1 MYEKSFKGRFSY
13 ILIKFDLIMKYITIP
28 FYICFIFYSCI
39 DVNKH
44 NITPTNELW
53 TFDVTKKYPTKEIYI
68 QDIADVDY
76 IPLETNDSILWRGRE
91 VLYLDDDYI
100 VGANRNNGVYFHDG
114 KGKALNMFNK
124 MGQGPKEYLDM
135 YKVQY
140 DKKSDEIYINDM
152 FKYYV
157 YDKEGNFKRSFQ
169 GIEDKLYSRIEQFF
183 ILNEDE
189 LIQYNYNN
197 HYTRVSRLTGEH
209 LGDIKLGVADSTT
222 TLLFRKNNMN
232 FNTIVSHFTK
242 DKEGYIITSFSSD
255 TTYLLTSN
263 LQLKPIG
270 VRIPPVSSQDVP
282 VFLLPVKNTPRYYF
296 MSTIKKEDSFPTKA
310 YMMDKKTNQIY
321 YLKDYFKNKDYI
333 GLKVHLDIFGPSVL
347 ADLPNNVCVQSLNIT
362 KLCEAYEE
370 GKLSGKL
377 KDIAAN
383 LKEDD
388 NPVLMIIKFRE

>member
-1 MYEKSFKGRFSY
+1 MKKLYTITLLLASMLLSCGGGKGEAQKQKVS
-13 ILIKFDLIMKYITIP
+13 DG
-28 FYICFIFYSCI
+28 
-39 DVNKH
+39 
-44 NITPTNELW
+44 LW

-114 KGKALNMFNK
+114 KGKVLNMFNK

-222 TLLFRKNNMN
+222 TLHFRKNNMI

-263 LQLKPIG
+263 LQLKSIG
-270 VRIPPVSSQDVP
+270 VRILPVSSQDVP

-296 MSTIKKEDSFPTKA
+296 MSTIKKEDSFPVKA

-333 GLKVHLDIFGPSVL
+333 GLKVHLDMFGPSVL

>member
-1 MYEKSFKGRFSY
+1 MKRLYTITLLLASMLLSCGGGKGEAQKQKVS
-13 ILIKFDLIMKYITIP
+13 DG
-28 FYICFIFYSCI
+28 
-39 DVNKH
+39 
-44 NITPTNELW
+44 LW
-53 TFDVTKKYPTKEIYI
+53 TFDVTKEYPTKEIYI

-222 TLLFRKNNMN
+222 TLSFRKNNMI

-333 GLKVHLDIFGPSVL
+333 GLKVHLDMFGPSVL

-362 KLCEAYEE
+362 KLCEAYEA
-370 GKLSGKL
+370 GKL
-377 KDIAAN
+377 KGK
-383 LKEDD
+383 LKEVASRLKDDD
-388 NPVLMIIKFRE
+388 NGIFAIYKIK

>member
-1 MYEKSFKGRFSY
+1 MKRLYTITLLLASMLLSCGGGKGEAQKQKVS
-13 ILIKFDLIMKYITIP
+13 DG
-28 FYICFIFYSCI
+28 
-39 DVNKH
+39 
-44 NITPTNELW
+44 LW
-53 TFDVTKKYPTKEIYI
+53 TFDVTKEYPTKEIYI

-222 TLLFRKNNMN
+222 TLSFRKNNMI

-333 GLKVHLDIFGPSVL
+333 GLKVHLDMFGPAVL
-347 ADLPNNVCVQSLNIT
+347 ANLPNNVCVQSLNIT

>member
-1 MYEKSFKGRFSY
+1 MNINHFNLY
-13 ILIKFDLIMKYITIP
+13 IMKRYLRMKLLYYTLLFVILA
-28 FYICFIFYSCI
+28 SCKDQKGQGQQDI
-39 DVNKH
+39 GIWH
-44 NITPTNELW
+44 
-53 TFDVTKKYPTKEIYI
+53 FDVTKEYPTKEIYI

-222 TLLFRKNNMN
+222 TLHFRKNNMI

-296 MSTIKKEDSFPTKA
+296 MSTIKKEDSFPVKA

-333 GLKVHLDIFGPSVL
+333 GLKVHLDMFGPSVL

>member
-1 MYEKSFKGRFSY
+1 MKRLYTITLLLASMLLSCGGGKGEAQKQKVS
-13 ILIKFDLIMKYITIP
+13 DG
-28 FYICFIFYSCI
+28 
-39 DVNKH
+39 
-44 NITPTNELW
+44 LW
-53 TFDVTKKYPTKEIYI
+53 TFDVTKEYPTKEIYI

-169 GIEDKLYSRIEQFF
+169 GIEDKWYSRIEQFF

-189 LIQYNYNN
+189 LIQYNYNNN

-222 TLLFRKNNMN
+222 TLHFRKNNMI
-232 FNTIVSHFTK
+232 FSTIVSHFTK
-242 DKEGYIITSFSSD
+242 DKEGYIITSFSAD

-333 GLKVHLDIFGPSVL
+333 GLKVHLDMFGPAVL
-347 ADLPNNVCVQSLNIT
+347 ANLPNNVCVQSLNIT

>member
-1 MYEKSFKGRFSY
+1 MKKLYTITLLLASMLLSCGGGKGEAQKQKVS
-13 ILIKFDLIMKYITIP
+13 DG
-28 FYICFIFYSCI
+28 
-39 DVNKH
+39 
-44 NITPTNELW
+44 LW

-114 KGKALNMFNK
+114 KGKVLNMFNK

-222 TLLFRKNNMN
+222 TLHFRKNNMI

-296 MSTIKKEDSFPTKA
+296 MSTIKKEDSFPVKA

-333 GLKVHLDIFGPSVL
+333 GLKVHLDMFGPAVL

>member
-1 MYEKSFKGRFSY
+1 MNINHFNLY
-13 ILIKFDLIMKYITIP
+13 IMKRYLRMKLLYYTLLFVILA
-28 FYICFIFYSCI
+28 SCKDQKGQQDI
-39 DVNKH
+39 GIWH
-44 NITPTNELW
+44 
-53 TFDVTKKYPTKEIYI
+53 FDVTKEYPTKEIYI

-222 TLLFRKNNMN
+222 TLHFRKNNMI

-296 MSTIKKEDSFPTKA
+296 MSTIKKEDSFPVKA

-333 GLKVHLDIFGPSVL
+333 GLKVHLDMFGPSVL

>member
-1 MYEKSFKGRFSY
+1 MKRLYTITLLLASMLLSCGGGKGEAQKQKVS
-13 ILIKFDLIMKYITIP
+13 DG
-28 FYICFIFYSCI
+28 
-39 DVNKH
+39 
-44 NITPTNELW
+44 LW
-53 TFDVTKKYPTKEIYI
+53 TFDVTKEYPTKEIYI

-197 HYTRVSRLTGEH
+197 HYTRVSRLTEEH

-222 TLLFRKNNMN
+222 TLRFKKNNMI

-333 GLKVHLDIFGPSVL
+333 GLKVHLDMFGPAVL
-347 ADLPNNVCVQSLNIT
+347 ANLPNNVCVQSLNIT

>member
-1 MYEKSFKGRFSY
+1 MKRLYTITLLLASMLLSCGGGKGEAQKQKVS
-13 ILIKFDLIMKYITIP
+13 DG
-28 FYICFIFYSCI
+28 
-39 DVNKH
+39 
-44 NITPTNELW
+44 LW
-53 TFDVTKKYPTKEIYI
+53 TFDVTKEYPTKEIYI

-100 VGANRNNGVYFHDG
+100 VGANRNNGVFFHDG

-222 TLLFRKNNMN
+222 TLHFRKNNMI

-333 GLKVHLDIFGPSVL
+333 GLKVHLDMFGPAVL

>member
-1 MYEKSFKGRFSY
+1 MKRLYTITLLLASMLLSCEGGKGEAQKQKVS
-13 ILIKFDLIMKYITIP
+13 DG
-28 FYICFIFYSCI
+28 
-39 DVNKH
+39 
-44 NITPTNELW
+44 LW
-53 TFDVTKKYPTKEIYI
+53 TFDVTKEYPTKEIYI

-222 TLLFRKNNMN
+222 TLSFRKNNMI

-333 GLKVHLDIFGPSVL
+333 GLKVHLDMFGPSVL

>member
-1 MYEKSFKGRFSY
+1 MKKLYTITLLLASMLLSCGGGKGEAQKQKVS
-13 ILIKFDLIMKYITIP
+13 DG
-28 FYICFIFYSCI
+28 
-39 DVNKH
+39 
-44 NITPTNELW
+44 LW

-114 KGKALNMFNK
+114 KGKVLNMFNK

-222 TLLFRKNNMN
+222 TLHFRKNNMI

-296 MSTIKKEDSFPTKA
+296 MSTIKKEDSFPVKA

-333 GLKVHLDIFGPSVL
+333 GLKVHLDMFGPSVL

>member
-1 MYEKSFKGRFSY
+1 MKKLYTITLLLASMLLSCGGGKGEAQKQKVS
-13 ILIKFDLIMKYITIP
+13 DG
-28 FYICFIFYSCI
+28 
-39 DVNKH
+39 
-44 NITPTNELW
+44 LW
-53 TFDVTKKYPTKEIYI
+53 TFDVTKEYPTKEIYI

-222 TLLFRKNNMN
+222 TLRFKKNNMI

-242 DKEGYIITSFSSD
+242 DKEGYIITSFPSD

-333 GLKVHLDIFGPSVL
+333 GLKVHLDMFGPAVL
-347 ADLPNNVCVQSLNIT
+347 ANLPNNVCVQSLNIT

>member
-1 MYEKSFKGRFSY
+1 MKKLYTITLLLASMLLSCGGGKGEAQKQKVS
-13 ILIKFDLIMKYITIP
+13 DG
-28 FYICFIFYSCI
+28 
-39 DVNKH
+39 
-44 NITPTNELW
+44 LW
-53 TFDVTKKYPTKEIYI
+53 TFDVTKEYPTKEIYI

-124 MGQGPKEYLDM
+124 MGQGPKEYSDM

-222 TLLFRKNNMN
+222 TLLFRKNNMI

-242 DKEGYIITSFSSD
+242 DKEGYIITSFPSD

-333 GLKVHLDIFGPSVL
+333 GLKVHLDMFGPAVL

>member
-1 MYEKSFKGRFSY
+1 MKKLYTITLLLASMLLSCGGGKGEAQKQKVS
-13 ILIKFDLIMKYITIP
+13 DG
-28 FYICFIFYSCI
+28 
-39 DVNKH
+39 
-44 NITPTNELW
+44 LW

-114 KGKALNMFNK
+114 KGKVLNMFNK
-124 MGQGPKEYLDM
+124 MGQGPKEYFDM

-222 TLLFRKNNMN
+222 TLHFRKNNMI

-296 MSTIKKEDSFPTKA
+296 MSTIKKEDSFPVKA

-333 GLKVHLDIFGPSVL
+333 GLKVHLDMFGPSVL
-347 ADLPNNVCVQSLNIT
+347 ANLPNNVCVQSLNIT

>member
-1 MYEKSFKGRFSY
+1 MKKLYTITLLLASMLLSCGGGKGEAQKQKVS
-13 ILIKFDLIMKYITIP
+13 DG
-28 FYICFIFYSCI
+28 
-39 DVNKH
+39 
-44 NITPTNELW
+44 LW

-124 MGQGPKEYLDM
+124 MGQGPKEYSDM

-222 TLLFRKNNMN
+222 TLRFKKNNMI

-242 DKEGYIITSFSSD
+242 DKEGYIITSFPSD

-333 GLKVHLDIFGPSVL
+333 GLKVHLDMFGPSVL
-347 ADLPNNVCVQSLNIT
+347 ANLPNNVCVQSLNIT

>member
-1 MYEKSFKGRFSY
+1 MKRLYTITLLLASMLLSCGGGKGEAQKQKVS
-13 ILIKFDLIMKYITIP
+13 DG
-28 FYICFIFYSCI
+28 
-39 DVNKH
+39 
-44 NITPTNELW
+44 LW

-222 TLLFRKNNMN
+222 TLRFKKNNMI

-242 DKEGYIITSFSSD
+242 DKEGYIITSFPSD

-333 GLKVHLDIFGPSVL
+333 GLKVHLDMFGPAVL
-347 ADLPNNVCVQSLNIT
+347 ANLPNNVCVQSLNIT

>member
-1 MYEKSFKGRFSY
+1 MKKLYTITLLLASMLLSCGGGKGEAQKQKVS
-13 ILIKFDLIMKYITIP
+13 DG
-28 FYICFIFYSCI
+28 
-39 DVNKH
+39 
-44 NITPTNELW
+44 LW
-53 TFDVTKKYPTKEIYI
+53 TFDVTKEYPTKEIYI

-124 MGQGPKEYLDM
+124 MGQGPKEYSDM

-169 GIEDKLYSRIEQFF
+169 GIEDKWYSRIEQFF

-222 TLLFRKNNMN
+222 TLHFRKNNMI
-232 FNTIVSHFTK
+232 FSTIVSHFTK
-242 DKEGYIITSFSSD
+242 DKEGYIITSFSAD

-333 GLKVHLDIFGPSVL
+333 GLKVHLDMFGPSVL
-347 ADLPNNVCVQSLNIT
+347 ANLPNNVCVQSLNIT

>member
-1 MYEKSFKGRFSY
+1 MKRLYTITLLLASMLLSCGGGKGEAQKQKVS
-13 ILIKFDLIMKYITIP
+13 DG
-28 FYICFIFYSCI
+28 
-39 DVNKH
+39 
-44 NITPTNELW
+44 LW
-53 TFDVTKKYPTKEIYI
+53 TFDVTKEYPTKEIYI

-124 MGQGPKEYLDM
+124 MGQGPKEYSDM

-169 GIEDKLYSRIEQFF
+169 GIEDKWYSRIEQFF

-189 LIQYNYNN
+189 LIQYNYNNN

-222 TLLFRKNNMN
+222 TLRFKKNNMI

-242 DKEGYIITSFSSD
+242 DKEGYIITSFPSD

-333 GLKVHLDIFGPSVL
+333 GLKVHLDMFGPAVL
-347 ADLPNNVCVQSLNIT
+347 ANLPNNVCVQSLNIT

>member
-1 MYEKSFKGRFSY
+1 MKRLYTITLLLASMLLSCGGGKGEAQKQKVS
-13 ILIKFDLIMKYITIP
+13 DG
-28 FYICFIFYSCI
+28 
-39 DVNKH
+39 
-44 NITPTNELW
+44 LW
-53 TFDVTKKYPTKEIYI
+53 TFDVTKEYPTKEIYI

-124 MGQGPKEYLDM
+124 MGQGPKEYSDM

-222 TLLFRKNNMN
+222 TLRFKKNNMI

-242 DKEGYIITSFSSD
+242 DKEGYIITSFPSD

-296 MSTIKKEDSFPTKA
+296 MSTIKNEDSFPTKA

>member
-1 MYEKSFKGRFSY
+1 MKRLYTITLLLASMLLSCGGGKGEAQKQKVS
-13 ILIKFDLIMKYITIP
+13 DG
-28 FYICFIFYSCI
+28 
-39 DVNKH
+39 
-44 NITPTNELW
+44 LW

-124 MGQGPKEYLDM
+124 MGQGPKEYSDM

-222 TLLFRKNNMN
+222 TLRFKKNNMI

-242 DKEGYIITSFSSD
+242 DKEGYIITSFPSD

-333 GLKVHLDIFGPSVL
+333 GLKVHLDMFGPAVL
-347 ADLPNNVCVQSLNIT
+347 ANLPNNVCVQSLNIT

>member
-1 MYEKSFKGRFSY
+1 MKKLYTITLLLASMLLSCGGGKGEAQKQKVS
-13 ILIKFDLIMKYITIP
+13 DG
-28 FYICFIFYSCI
+28 
-39 DVNKH
+39 
-44 NITPTNELW
+44 LW
-53 TFDVTKKYPTKEIYI
+53 TFDVTKEYPTKEIYI

-124 MGQGPKEYLDM
+124 MGQGPKEYSDM

-222 TLLFRKNNMN
+222 TLHFRKNNMI

-242 DKEGYIITSFSSD
+242 DKEGYIITSFSAD

-333 GLKVHLDIFGPSVL
+333 GLKVHLDMFGPAVL
-347 ADLPNNVCVQSLNIT
+347 ANLPNNVCVQSLNIT

>member
-1 MYEKSFKGRFSY
+1 MKKLYTITLLLASMLLSCGGGKGEAQKQNVS
-13 ILIKFDLIMKYITIP
+13 D
-28 FYICFIFYSCI
+28 
-39 DVNKH
+39 
-44 NITPTNELW
+44 ELW
-53 TFDVTKKYPTKEIYI
+53 TFDVTKEYPTKEIYI

-91 VLYLDDDYI
+91 ILYLDDDYI

-152 FKYYV
+152 LKYYV

-183 ILNEDE
+183 ILNENE

-222 TLLFRKNNMN
+222 TLLFRKNNMI

-242 DKEGYIITSFSSD
+242 DKEGYIITSFPSD
-255 TTYLLTSN
+255 TTYLLTPE

-296 MSTIKKEDSFPTKA
+296 MSTIKKEDGFPTKA

-333 GLKVHLDIFGPSVL
+333 GQKVHLDMFGPSVF
-347 ADLPNNVCVQSLNIT
+347 ANLPNNVCVQSLNIT

-370 GKLSGKL
+370 GRLNGKL

-383 LKEDD
+383 LKDDD
-388 NPVLMIIKFRE
+388 NPVLMIIKFKE